1 MRRWFQNTEYP
12 NHHFVFNSVPVLFF
26 RMQNG
31 ISFSAWI
38 FEQLYEF
45 VGINVLESKSIISLN
60 QTNLPILLHEMMDFI
75 KTFRNFDFFPVEFKI
90 CSVLLLRVIC
100 TRFLIEKNHYHD
112 TKYNFHIH
120 VYDYHINMFQIVTM
134 Y

>member
-1 MRRWFQNTEYP
+1 M
-12 NHHFVFNSVPVLFF
+12 
-26 RMQNG
+26 
-31 ISFSAWI
+31 
-38 FEQLYEF
+38 
-45 VGINVLESKSIISLN
+45 N
-60 QTNLPILLHEMMDFI
+60 QTNLPILDLLHEMMDFI
-75 KTFRNFDFFPVEFKI
+75 KTFRNFDSFPVEFKI
-90 CSVLLLRVIC
+90 CSVLLLRVIF